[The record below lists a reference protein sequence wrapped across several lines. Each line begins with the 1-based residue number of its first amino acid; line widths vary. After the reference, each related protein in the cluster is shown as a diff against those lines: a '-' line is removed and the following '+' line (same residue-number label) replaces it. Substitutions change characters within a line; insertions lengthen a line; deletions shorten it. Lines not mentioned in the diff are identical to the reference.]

1 MIYSLQ
7 KFIHFIF
14 YNTTE
19 NEGFYFNYATLI
31 ILIFIFNS
39 FLDMTRT
46 AVNVTGDA
54 ICTTIVAKQ
63 EDEFNESIFYSKEIK
78 LDNGV
83 PS

>member
-1 MIYSLQ
+1 
-7 KFIHFIF
+7 
-14 YNTTE
+14 
-19 NEGFYFNYATLI
+19 
-31 ILIFIFNS
+31 
-39 FLDMTRT
+39 MTRT